1 VAYLIAAYGLVVGIL
16 TFYACYL
23 ARERRRYTSGPARS
37 E

>member
-1 VAYLIAAYGLVVGIL
+1 VAYLIAAYGLVVGTV

-23 ARERRRYTSGPARS
+23 ARERRRYTSGAAGS